1 MSVGYSS
8 IALFKAI
15 NIYFPGSSGQLTPR
29 LQDKVQLQEIVRV
42 MADSTRHLLICSCD
56 DTMPLD
62 ADAVRRGC
70 GGAPT
75 TATQLCRAE
84 LDRFRAIA
92 AEDTPLTVGCT
103 QEAALF
109 SEVAAESGRANPI
122 QFANIRETGGWS
134 SEAARAGPKM
144 AALLA
149 AAAEPTPPVPSVK
162 LESDGVILICG
173 RDETAVEA
181 GNLLKDHLDVTV
193 LIEPPAA
200 IVPPR
205 VSDFPVA
212 KGKVRNARGHLG
224 AFEVA
229 VDDFAQPAP
238 SSRGALVFGPSRN
251 NARSSCD
258 IILDLTGGTALFPAA
273 DLRDGYLRA
282 DPGNPAAMLQAVLK
296 ARDLIG
302 TFEKPRYV
310 TFDATL
316 CAHSRSQVVGCTR
329 CLDLCPT
336 SAITPAGDHVTIDAN
351 ICAGCGQCAAAC
363 PTGAASYAL
372 PPEDAL
378 MRKLRAM
385 LVAYREAGG
394 EQAIV
399 LVHDDPH
406 GAPLIDAL
414 ARFGDG
420 LPAHVLPFAV
430 NEITQIGLESIAAAF
445 AYGASAM
452 RFLLRARPLHDVS
465 GLLRTMALA
474 DPILTGLG
482 FGDGRIAAIETDDPD
497 LLIEALRAIPSMPS
511 APRPASFRAVGRK
524 HDVLHFA
531 LSELHRAAPAPVD
544 IIALP
549 DGAPFGAVEIDV
561 GGCTL
566 CLSCVSAC
574 PTGALRDDP
583 ERPMLRFVEDA
594 CVQCGLCQSTCPEK
608 VITLKPQIDFR
619 AARAPARVLK
629 EEEPFCCIRCGKPF
643 GVKSTIERVVE
654 KLEGKHWMYTGSSR
668 RLDVIKMCNDCR
680 VAFVAEQG
688 FDPYGAQSQTVRTT
702 DDYLRERE
710 AQKHNGQDRR

>member
-1 MSVGYSS
+1 
-8 IALFKAI
+8 
-15 NIYFPGSSGQLTPR
+15 
-29 LQDKVQLQEIVRV
+29 
-42 MADSTRHLLICSCD
+42 MADFTGHLLICSCD

-62 ADAVRRGC
+62 AGAVRRGC
-70 GGAPT
+70 RREPT
-75 TATQLCRAE
+75 AATQLCRAE

-92 AEDTPLTVGCT
+92 AEDAPLTVGCT
-103 QEAALF
+103 QEAHLF
-109 SEVAAESGRANPI
+109 SEVAVEVGRTSPVT
-122 QFANIRETGGWS
+122 FANIRESAGWS

-149 AAAEPTPPVPSVK
+149 AAAEPTPAVPYVK
-162 LESDGVILICG
+162 LESGGVVLICG

-200 IVPPR
+200 IVPQR
-205 VSDFPVA
+205 IVDFPVA
-212 KGKVRNARGHLG
+212 KGKVRNAKGYLG

-229 VDDFAQPAP
+229 VDDFAHATP
-238 SSRGALVFGPSRN
+238 SSRGALAFGPSRN
-251 NARSSCD
+251 NARSNCD
-258 IILDLTGGTALFPAA
+258 IILDLTGGTAFFPAA

-282 DPGNPAAMLQAVLK
+282 DPGNPAAMLRAVLR
-296 ARDLIG
+296 ARELTG
-302 TFEKPRYV
+302 SFEKPRYV
-310 TFDATL
+310 AYDATL
-316 CAHSRSQVVGCTR
+316 CAHSRSQIVGCTR

-336 SAITPAGDHVTIDAN
+336 AAITPSGDHVAIDAN

-372 PPEDAL
+372 PSEDVL

-385 LVAYREAGG
+385 LITYREAGG

-406 GAPLIDAL
+406 GALLIDAL

-430 NEITQIGLESIAAAF
+430 NEITQVGLESIAAAF

-474 DPILTGLG
+474 DPLLTGLG
-482 FGDGRIAAIETDDPD
+482 FGAGRVDTIETDDPD
-497 LLIEALRAIPSMPS
+497 LLIEALRAIPSMPP
-511 APRPASFRAVGRK
+511 APRPASFRPQGGKRS
-524 HDVLHFA
+524 VLRFA
-531 LSELHRAAPAPVD
+531 LSELHRAAPNPASVV
-544 IIALP
+544 ALP
-549 DGAPFGAVEIDV
+549 EGAPFGAVEIDV
-561 GGCTL
+561 EGCTL

-583 ERPMLRFVEDA
+583 DRPMLRFVEDA
-594 CVQCGLCQSTCPEK
+594 CVQCGLCQATCPEN
-608 VITLKPQIDFR
+608 VITLKPQIDFD

-629 EEEPFCCIRCGKPF
+629 EEEPFCCIRCNKPF
-643 GVKSTIERVVE
+643 GVKSTIERVVA
-654 KLEGKHWMYTGSSR
+654 KLEGKHWMYTDSR
-668 RLDVIKMCNDCR
+668 RIDVIKMCDDCR
-680 VAFVAEQG
+680 VAAAAEES
-688 FDPYGAQSQTVRTT
+688 FDPYGAQSRRVRTT
-702 DDYLRERE
+702 DDYLRERK
-710 AQKHNGQDRR
+710 AQESNDQDTN